1 MISFIMASIKIFS
14 PPERETEREER
25 EEKEERDLVENNLEE
40 KKQGPVV
47 SFINRKDSKKLQ
59 YLLTYLLRIL
69 LKKVG

>member
-25 EEKEERDLVENNLEE
+25 EERDLVENNLEE

-59 YLLTYLLRIL
+59 YLLTCLLRIL